1 MHSVMGILMA
11 LHHRERTGLGQVID
25 AALYESVLAVMEN
38 LITEY
43 DLTGYVR
50 ERSGSILPG
59 IAPSNAYPCKN
70 GEMILIGGNGDNV
83 YARLTEAMGRPDLKT
98 DPKFVDH
105 ASRGVNQQELDAIIS
120 EWTATFT
127 LDDLLPVLEAKGIPA
142 SRVFRAP
149 DMLADPQFAAR
160 ESLVTVEH
168 PVFGP
173 VRMQNAFPKLSATPG
188 GVRWPGPA
196 LGQHTDEVLADR
208 AGCTPD
214 KLASLRAAGVI

>member
-1 MHSVMGILMA
+1 M
-11 LHHRERTGLGQVID
+11 ID

-59 IAPSNAYPCKN
+59 IAPSNAYPCQN

-83 YARLTEAMGRPDLKT
+83 FARLTEAMGRMDLKT

-105 ASRGVNQQELDAIIS
+105 ASRGVNQQELDGIVAD
-120 EWTATFT
+120 WTAGFQ
-127 LDDLLPVLEAKGIPA
+127 LPDLLSLLEGKGIPA

-149 DMLADPQFAAR
+149 DMLEDPQFAAR
-160 ESLVTVEH
+160 EAIVSVPH
-168 PVFGP
+168 PVFGQ

-188 GVRWPGPA
+188 QVRWPGPE
-196 LGQHTDEVLADR
+196 LGAHTDEVLSAR
-208 AGCTPD
+208 AG
-214 KLASLRAAGVI
+214 LSAAQIAALRTAGVI